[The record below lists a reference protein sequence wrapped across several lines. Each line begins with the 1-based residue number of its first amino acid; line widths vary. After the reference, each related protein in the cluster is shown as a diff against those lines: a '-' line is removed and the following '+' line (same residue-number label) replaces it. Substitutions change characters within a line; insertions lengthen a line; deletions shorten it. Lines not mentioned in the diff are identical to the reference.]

1 MTQPSVAIPLLTFSM
16 LFNSLH
22 QNLFLSAIYDYINT
36 PKSNSTT
43 PMCPGF
49 YSCFERLCLSL
60 KTLCVG
66 APPNCSRKVKLLF
79 CQCISTAS
87 KIIPSVG
94 FYYAGNV
101 IAMPTDN
108 QIRHLASALQIMA
121 FSLMSVRQLIGEE
134 SYGATMLYWSACD
147 AVPCIIDMAA
157 TSFKVQANES
167 AQSKFSASMI
177 FQALAMTCPSPQELE
192 DEIRRLQR
200 PRPFEPSPETA
211 AETPILLTARGDSSS
226 QSCSTREIDTTPTPA
241 STTSS
246 FSSAFNPYRVQ
257 YLLEGLQRVLRAG
270 ILDIGNR

>member
-1 MTQPSVAIPLLTFSM
+1 
-16 LFNSLH
+16 
-22 QNLFLSAIYDYINT
+22 
-36 PKSNSTT
+36 
-43 PMCPGF
+43 MCVGF

-87 KIIPSVG
+87 KIIPSLG

-134 SYGATMLYWSACD
+134 SYGATLLYWSACD

-157 TSFKVQANES
+157 TSYKVQANES
-167 AQSKFSASMI
+167 AQSRFSASMI
-177 FQALAMTCPSPQELE
+177 FQALAMTCPAPQELE

-200 PRPFEPSPETA
+200 PRSLDPVETPA
-211 AETPILLTARGDSSS
+211 VETPILLTSRGDSYTTRDSDLSPPHASS
-226 QSCSTREIDTTPTPA
+226 ATN
-241 STTSS
+241 
-246 FSSAFNPYRVQ
+246 FSSTFNPYRVQ

-270 ILDIGNR
+270 ILDIGNRYRSAA

>member
-1 MTQPSVAIPLLTFSM
+1 
-16 LFNSLH
+16 
-22 QNLFLSAIYDYINT
+22 
-36 PKSNSTT
+36 
-43 PMCPGF
+43 MCPGF

-66 APPNCSRKVKLLF
+66 APPGCSRKVKLLF

-87 KIIPSVG
+87 KIIPSLG

-167 AQSKFSASMI
+167 AQSKFSATMI

-200 PRPFEPSPETA
+200 PTPKSLDPSPEMPVTA
-211 AETPILLTARGDSSS
+211 AETPILLTARRDSYN
-226 QSCSTREIDTTPTPA
+226 QSFYARDSDTTPTPA
-241 STTSS
+241 STSRS